1 MAPKKPKDLSLQV
14 FTDEDWARM
23 LKLRGLLVV
32 EIYSSFYGPC
42 IAMQSSLKKMKMVD
56 ISSDYLVLVMAQADD
71 IAILER
77 FRNTCDPV
85 WILFGNGKLIT
96 TVFGVNPP
104 VLIKLIKDEF
114 ANELKVMAG
123 TLKRP
128 DKSLATVTPEEIER
142 ARQNEE
148 KDAQL
153 NAVKEEEMNVRLE
166 RYRLISLHRLQHLLP
181 HQTIVLYFTNG
192 RSPSGEYPAMTK
204 MTTFYEKLQLSV
216 QTLEDVQLNE
226 EKIRRIF
233 FQSTFEIS
241 KALAATLVHCVSSI
255 LQYEPT
261 EEEEEPLP
269 LGELEARVAAVVYGP
284 PQLRLPTL
292 WAPLTAIEK
301 CAAMEALYAYKLQS
315 EMDFM
320 LDELPPPQTILVF
333 EAKRSGGIELML
345 KRNKEIL
352 FNYGYFSSGNPADH
366 PRLISKDWAT
376 MKKFDRFKM
385 ASTKLVV
392 GLLELDDDNLVKFLL
407 TDPIYVSPDGETGS
421 RMAEVFFPPNYDTM
435 QGEIPL
441 TLPDVYSVSDMEEA
455 FNEVQM

>member
-1 MAPKKPKDLSLQV
+1 MS
-14 FTDEDWARM
+14 
-23 LKLRGLLVV
+23 
-32 EIYSSFYGPC
+32 
-42 IAMQSSLKKMKMVD
+42 
-56 ISSDYLVLVMAQADD
+56 
-71 IAILER
+71 
-77 FRNTCDPV
+77 
-85 WILFGNGKLIT
+85 
-96 TVFGVNPP
+96 
-104 VLIKLIKDEF
+104 
-114 ANELKVMAG
+114 
-123 TLKRP
+123 
-128 DKSLATVTPEEIER
+128 
-142 ARQNEE
+142 
-148 KDAQL
+148 
-153 NAVKEEEMNVRLE
+153 
-166 RYRLISLHRLQHLLP
+166 
-181 HQTIVLYFTNG
+181 
-192 RSPSGEYPAMTK
+192 
-204 MTTFYEKLQLSV
+204 
-216 QTLEDVQLNE
+216 
-226 EKIRRIF
+226 
-233 FQSTFEIS
+233 FEIS

-269 LGELEARVAAVVYGP
+269 LGELEARVAAVVYGMQEDGKIDCNRPRTGSVAGTYYTTAPDDSAASSDKGP

-315 EMDFM
+315 EIDFM

>member
-233 FQSTFEIS
+233 FQSIKRSVFKV
-241 KALAATLVHCVSSI
+241 KARGNVFGTPATNN
-255 LQYEPT
+255 
-261 EEEEEPLP
+261 
-269 LGELEARVAAVVYGP
+269 
-284 PQLRLPTL
+284 
-292 WAPLTAIEK
+292 
-301 CAAMEALYAYKLQS
+301 
-315 EMDFM
+315 
-320 LDELPPPQTILVF
+320 PPPL
-333 EAKRSGGIELML
+333 SL
-345 KRNKEIL
+345 
-352 FNYGYFSSGNPADH
+352 
-366 PRLISKDWAT
+366 
-376 MKKFDRFKM
+376 
-385 ASTKLVV
+385 
-392 GLLELDDDNLVKFLL
+392 
-407 TDPIYVSPDGETGS
+407 
-421 RMAEVFFPPNYDTM
+421 
-435 QGEIPL
+435 
-441 TLPDVYSVSDMEEA
+441 
-455 FNEVQM
+455 

>member
-233 FQSTFEIS
+233 FQSSIELMLKRNKEI
-241 KALAATLVHCVSSI
+241 LFNYGYFSS
-255 LQYEPT
+255 
-261 EEEEEPLP
+261 
-269 LGELEARVAAVVYGP
+269 
-284 PQLRLPTL
+284 
-292 WAPLTAIEK
+292 
-301 CAAMEALYAYKLQS
+301 
-315 EMDFM
+315 
-320 LDELPPPQTILVF
+320 
-333 EAKRSGGIELML
+333 GIELML

-407 TDPIYVSPDGETGS
+407 TDPIYEDGKIDCNRPRTGS
-421 RMAEVFFPPNYDTM
+421 VAGTYYTTAPDDSAASSDKGPPQLRLPTLWA
-435 QGEIPL
+435 PL
-441 TLPDVYSVSDMEEA
+441 TAIEKCAAMEALYAYKLQSEIDFVLDELPPPQTILVFEA
-455 FNEVQM
+455 KRSGGE